1 MTELPVLPVLPV
13 FDDDRG
19 RLIPV
24 DFRALPFSPQRCF
37 FVAAP
42 GRAAERGGHR
52 ADCRQVMVLLRG
64 AVTVRLS
71 TDGEATEHRL
81 EEPGAGALIEATQ
94 FVNYLLETP
103 DTEVLVLADQPY
115 AARAT

>member
-1 MTELPVLPVLPV
+1 VTELPPLPV

-24 DFRALPFSPQRCF
+24 DFRTLPFAPQRCF

-42 GRAAERGGHR
+42 GRATARGGHR
-52 ADCRQVMVLLRG
+52 ADCRQVLVLLRG

-71 TDGEATEHRL
+71 TDDGTTEHRL
-81 EEPGAGALIEATQ
+81 EKPGAGTLIEPTQ
-94 FVNYLLETP
+94 FVNYVLETP
-103 DTEVLVLADQPY
+103 DAEVLVLADQPY
-115 AARAT
+115 AARPT

>member
-1 MTELPVLPVLPV
+1 MTELPRLPV

-24 DFRALPFSPQRCF
+24 DFRTLPFAPQRCF

-42 GRAAERGGHR
+42 GRATERGGHR
-52 ADCRQVMVLLRG
+52 ADCRQVLVLLRG

-71 TDGEATEHRL
+71 TAEAVTEHRL
-81 EEPGAGALIEATQ
+81 DKPGAGALIEPAQ
-94 FVNYLLETP
+94 FVDYVLETP
-103 DTEVLVLADQPY
+103 DSEVLVLADQAY
-115 AARAT
+115 AARPT